1 MNSECVRFWS
11 NDKSV
16 HKKKEKKKY
25 PAFLFFLFLS
35 INIIMFVI
43 DIAVLCSNE
52 RI

>member
-16 HKKKEKKKY
+16 HKKEEKKKY
-25 PAFLFFLFLS
+25 PAFLFF
-35 INIIMFVI
+35 INIIMVVI
-43 DIAVLCSNE
+43 DIAVLRSNE